1 MPRYRGF
8 AEIVVVGGLTMDGFL
23 RLQCLDPTL
32 DELRWISLDASG
44 YGQHSPRPQALQ
56 VRLDA
61 YKQAERDRP
70 S

>member
-1 MPRYRGF
+1 
-8 AEIVVVGGLTMDGFL
+8 MDDFL
-23 RLQCLDPTL
+23 RLQWLDPTL

-44 YGQHSPRPQALQ
+44 YGQDSLRPQALQ